1 VGNDDDV
8 LAHAIEDIIRELEWE
23 GPERWAPVIERLR
36 RLVGDRRNESA
47 PGQEETAADAEP
59 SRQGPADRQ
68 S

>member
-8 LAHAIEDIIRELEWE
+8 LVRAIEDIIRELEWE
-23 GPERWAPVIERLR
+23 GPDRWASVIERLR

-47 PGQEETAADAEP
+47 PGREETAAEP
-59 SRQGPADRQ
+59 EPPLQGPADRQ